1 MTKILI
7 VEDETAIN
15 NLIKMTLSH
24 EGYSCSQALTAIEAM
39 NMAGKTNYDLV
50 LLDVNLPD
58 LDGFSVYKHLGDI
71 PVIFVTARDEID
83 DRLKGFCCGAEDYI
97 VKPFDLQELLAR
109 VRVVLRRHQKE
120 NSVVCFDHIVI
131 DMGRCEVEVDGTKVE
146 LTNQEYALLSAFASH
161 KNQTLTRE
169 QLLDLAWGINYEG
182 ELRTVDVHVRRLR
195 EKLGLEHQI
204 VTVYKVGYRLEI

>member
-1 MTKILI
+1 MWKILI
-7 VEDETAIN
+7 VEDDQSIN
-15 NLIKMTLSH
+15 DLIKMTLSH
-24 EGYSCSQALTAIEAM
+24 GGYQCTQAMTGIEAI
-39 NMAGKTNYDLV
+39 NLADKNNFDLV

-58 LDGFSVYKHLGDI
+58 IDGFFVYPHLGES

-97 VKPFDLQELLAR
+97 VKPFDLKELLAR
-109 VRVVLRRHQKE
+109 VKVVLRRNQSTDA
-120 NSVVCFDHIVI
+120 SVRVGHLSI
-131 DMGRCEVEVDGTKVE
+131 DTKRQAVFAGEKKVD
-146 LTNQEYALLSAFASH
+146 LTRQEYALLESLIKH

-169 QLLDLAWGINYEG
+169 QLLQMAWGLDYEG

-195 EKLGLEHQI
+195 EKLDLQNEI

>member
-1 MTKILI
+1 MMRILI
-7 VEDETAIN
+7 VEDEIAIN
-15 NLIKMTLSH
+15 DLMKMTLTH
-24 EGYSCSQALTAIEAM
+24 AGYNCSQALTGIEAV
-39 NMAGKTNYDLV
+39 NMTSKTKFDLV

-58 LDGFSVYKHLGDI
+58 IDGFSVYKHLGDV

-109 VRVVLRRHQKE
+109 VKVVLRRQQKDE
-120 NSVVCFDHIVI
+120 SVVHFAHITI
-131 DMGRCEVEVDGTKVE
+131 DFNRCEVCDHGTKVE
-146 LTNQEYALLSAFASH
+146 LTNQEYALFVAFVSH

-169 QLLDLAWGINYEG
+169 QLLTLAWGADYEG

-195 EKLGLEHQI
+195 EKLELQEQI
-204 VTVYKVGYRLEI
+204 VTVYKVGYRLEL

>member
-1 MTKILI
+1 MTQILI
-7 VEDETAIN
+7 VEDEITIN
-15 NLIKMTLSH
+15 DLIKMTLSH
-24 EGYSCSQALTAIEAM
+24 EGYCCSQALTGIEAV
-39 NMAGKTNYDLV
+39 NMAGKKNFDLV

-58 LDGFSVYKHLGDI
+58 IDGFSVYKHLGDV
-71 PVIFVTARDEID
+71 PVVFVTARDEID

-109 VRVVLRRHQKE
+109 VRVVLRRQKKDDA
-120 NSVVCFDHIVI
+120 VVGFDHITI
-131 DMGRCEVEVDGTKVE
+131 DTNRCEVQSGGTKAE
-146 LTNQEYALLSAFASH
+146 LTNQEYALLMAFVTH

-169 QLLDLAWGINYEG
+169 QLLDLAWGINYDG

-195 EKLGLEHQI
+195 EKLGLQNHI